1 MGERYSWVTS
11 ISSSPTRTVWPD
23 GTSLPLSSAGRSTVQ
38 LHSSRGK
45 SVFQYRR
52 VSGTSDQNL
61 EGDKTAVRPVKG
73 SVSASR

>member
-1 MGERYSWVTS
+1 
-11 ISSSPTRTVWPD
+11 
-23 GTSLPLSSAGRSTVQ
+23 VQ